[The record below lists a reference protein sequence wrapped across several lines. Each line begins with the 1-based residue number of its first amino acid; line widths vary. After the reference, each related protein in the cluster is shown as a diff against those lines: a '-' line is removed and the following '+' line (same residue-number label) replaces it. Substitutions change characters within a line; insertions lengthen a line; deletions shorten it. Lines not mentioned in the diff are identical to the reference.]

1 MFGGVF
7 KQYTLQHFRGG
18 DPDQPYLVEFYD
30 AETGEPLSD
39 EADYSHSYYID
50 LVVRHIAGIQPCEG
64 GFRFRPVNAGLGSFS
79 LKGIKLLGHTLDAEF
94 SAREGYVLKVDG
106 EVRARLGKGEY
117 DGGFIPLETAW

>member
-1 MFGGVF
+1 M
-7 KQYTLQHFRGG
+7 
-18 DPDQPYLVEFYD
+18 
-30 AETGEPLSD
+30 
-39 EADYSHSYYID
+39 
-50 LVVRHIAGIQPCEG
+50 VRHIAGIQPCEG